1 MVIAF
6 VKCELDCNHYKVD
19 DRAFIQKYCAMRFTS
34 TLLLLGLELLVVSTS
49 SANLHTESNAVGT
62 NEEAGHKHKVCIY
75 DPVFLSRS
83 FL

>member
-34 TLLLLGLELLVVSTS
+34 TLLLLGLELLVVSTAL
-49 SANLHTESNAVGT
+49 ANLDTVTNAVGT
-62 NEEAGHKHKVCIY
+62 NEEAGPKHKVCIY
-75 DPVFLSRS
+75 DLVFISRY